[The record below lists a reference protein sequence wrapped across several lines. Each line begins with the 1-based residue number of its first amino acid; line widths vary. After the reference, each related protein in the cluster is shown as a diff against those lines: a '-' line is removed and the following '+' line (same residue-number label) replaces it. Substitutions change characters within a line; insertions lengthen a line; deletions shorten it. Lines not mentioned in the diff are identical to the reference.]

1 MLKVTA
7 KDFIKALIA
16 KGNFHLNKYI
26 SGEFSFNN
34 GVLTYKMH
42 DTVTN
47 TDKSYS
53 VNVSNCQDIYDVR
66 SAVHKATHSSYMY
79 RAVKKEFSA
88 LMRNT
93 AVVETQPLL
102 SLD

>member
-34 GVLTYKMH
+34 GSLTYN
-42 DTVTN
+42 DE
-47 TDKSYS
+47 
-53 VNVSNCQDIYDVR
+53 IR
-66 SAVHKATHSSYMY
+66 
-79 RAVKKEFSA
+79 F
-88 LMRNT
+88 
-93 AVVETQPLL
+93 
-102 SLD
+102 

>member
-16 KGNFHLNKYI
+16 KGNFHLNKYV

-34 GVLTYKMH
+34 GILKYNMH
-42 DTVTN
+42 DNVTN

-53 VNVSNCQDIYDVR
+53 VDVSNCQSVYDVR
-66 SAVHKATHSSYMY
+66 TAVHKGTRSSYMY

-93 AVVETQPLL
+93 AAVETKPLL

>member
-34 GVLTYKMH
+34 GNLTYNMH

-53 VNVSNCQDIYDVR
+53 VDVSNCQDIYDVR
-66 SAVHKATHSSYMY
+66 SAVHKATRSSYMY